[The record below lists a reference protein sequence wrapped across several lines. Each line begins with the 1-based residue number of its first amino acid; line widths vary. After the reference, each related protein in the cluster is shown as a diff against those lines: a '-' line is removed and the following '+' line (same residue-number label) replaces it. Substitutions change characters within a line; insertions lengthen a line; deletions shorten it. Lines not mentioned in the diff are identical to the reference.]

1 MGLYMLFLRTC
12 LAANLTSLVCA
23 SMYFKTLFLENTC
36 LHPSLSYSFSFVYT
50 LMMQKLTHKRKS
62 LTTLVAI
69 MFPFCIHF
77 LKCLYKLTTIRG
89 THILCEK
96 LLMTRDLHHHAWK
109 YMSNFQ
115 LILEDF
121 WILQTLDFHLFASS
135 SSSFRKIAFL
145 SSKYPIVSTESV
157 STALSPR
164 PFNLWY

>member
-1 MGLYMLFLRTC
+1 MCFVKTTFRGEWLFVYLTVEWSNSLICTHMGLYMLFLRTC

-50 LMMQKLTHKRKS
+50 LMMKKLTHKRKS

-89 THILCEK
+89 THILCK
-96 LLMTRDLHHHAWK
+96 K
-109 YMSNFQ
+109 
-115 LILEDF
+115 
-121 WILQTLDFHLFASS
+121 
-135 SSSFRKIAFL
+135 
-145 SSKYPIVSTESV
+145 
-157 STALSPR
+157 
-164 PFNLWY
+164 